1 MASKSFSFCTSNEFD
16 TAFVDGLKISERREG
31 RANFSYVVVQALKEY
46 GSKRMREKKIIE
58 EALKN
63 G

>member
-1 MASKSFSFCTSNEFD
+1 MAAKSFSFCTSNDID

-31 RANFSYVVVQALKEY
+31 RANFSWVVIQALKEY
-46 GSKRMREKKIIE
+46 ASKRMRERKMLE
-58 EALKN
+58 EMRN